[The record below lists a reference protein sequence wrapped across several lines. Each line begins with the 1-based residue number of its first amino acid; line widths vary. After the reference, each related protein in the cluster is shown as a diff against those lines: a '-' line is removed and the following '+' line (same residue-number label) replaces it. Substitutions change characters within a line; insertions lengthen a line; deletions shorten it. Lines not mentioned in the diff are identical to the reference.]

1 MATTVVTLGDFQFRD
16 MEVPESIPFGGGQA
30 LAVHKL
36 VGGQRVV
43 DAMGPDDVPKDWR
56 GWFRGQDAVSRARYL
71 DTLRKQGRA
80 LTLTWDAFRF
90 SVVIATFEADFR
102 RSYEIPYRISLEVVE
117 DQTAP
122 ITQVLGGSI
131 DDAIGGDMSTASGLG
146 DLIGDGPL
154 SSALGVLDSAVKGV
168 STFANASTAVI
179 NGVLGPIGS
188 VLTRTNQLIAGTGNS
203 IQNIGTLGGV
213 LPNTP
218 IGLASSSLATQV
230 VAFNQLPNL
239 YAIQNVVGRMR
250 TNLGS
255 VAGTG
260 RSVPVSGGNLMDMA
274 ALQYGDASAWTGI
287 AKANG
292 LNDPVLNGL
301 QTISVPLRA
310 DNAGGLLGD

>member
-16 MEVPESIPFGGGQA
+16 MEVPESILFGGGQA
-30 LAVHKL
+30 LVVHKL

-43 DAMGPDDVPKDWR
+43 DAMGPDDAPKDWR
-56 GWFRGQDAVSRARYL
+56 GWFRGQDAVSRARYI

-90 SVVIATFEADFR
+90 NVVIATFEADFR
-102 RSYEIPYRISLEVVE
+102 RAYEIPYRISLEVVE
-117 DQTAP
+117 DLTAP
-122 ITQVLGGSI
+122 ITQVAGGSI
-131 DDAIGGDMSTASGLG
+131 DDAMGDDMSSAIGLG
-146 DLIGDGPL
+146 GSIGDGAL
-154 SSALGVLDSAVKGV
+154 SSALGTLNSAVTGV
-168 STFANASTAVI
+168 SSFANASTSVI
-179 NGVLGPIGS
+179 NSVLGPIGT
-188 VLTRTNQLIAGTGNS
+188 VLTRTNQLIAGAGNS

-218 IGLASSSLATQV
+218 IGLSSQSLAAQV

-239 YAIQNVVGRMR
+239 YALQNVVGRMR
-250 TNLGS
+250 SNLGS
-255 VAGTG
+255 VAGAG

-274 ALQYGDASAWTGI
+274 ASQYGDATAWTGI

-292 LNDPVLNGL
+292 LSDPMLTGL